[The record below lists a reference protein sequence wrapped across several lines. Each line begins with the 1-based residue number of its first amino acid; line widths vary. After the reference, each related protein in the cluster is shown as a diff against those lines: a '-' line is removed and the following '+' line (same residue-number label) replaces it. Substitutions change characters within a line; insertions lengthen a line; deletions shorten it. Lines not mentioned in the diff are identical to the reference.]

1 MAGECGPTGQPLA
14 LAAGVEILA
23 AAAGMGF
30 WQAGPHPSGSGERKC
45 VFLAPL
51 STCTVRIRSGSSL
64 FSPLSQFHMK

>member
-23 AAAGMGF
+23 AAAGTGF

-45 VFLAPL
+45 VFSFLVFPNKQKSKIVSVKYFIVLAL
-51 STCTVRIRSGSSL
+51 
-64 FSPLSQFHMK
+64 